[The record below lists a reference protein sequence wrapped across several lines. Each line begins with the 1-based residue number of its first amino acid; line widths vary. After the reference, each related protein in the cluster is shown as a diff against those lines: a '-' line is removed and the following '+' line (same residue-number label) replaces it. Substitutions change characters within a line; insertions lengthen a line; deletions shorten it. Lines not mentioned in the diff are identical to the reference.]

1 MGQVTREQQSWLI
14 EPLLAAGL
22 ELEEV
27 RRLVFG
33 LAFEAIVGA
42 ADGSAAGLQRLVL
55 DQPLPVQAAWA
66 QVIDRMLT
74 S

>member
-1 MGQVTREQQSWLI
+1 MGQVTREQQYWLI
-14 EPLLAAGL
+14 EPLLAVGL

-27 RRLVFG
+27 RRLVFR

-42 ADGSAAGLQRLVL
+42 DDGSATGLQRLVH
-55 DQPLPVQAAWA
+55 DHPLPVQAAWA

-74 S
+74 G